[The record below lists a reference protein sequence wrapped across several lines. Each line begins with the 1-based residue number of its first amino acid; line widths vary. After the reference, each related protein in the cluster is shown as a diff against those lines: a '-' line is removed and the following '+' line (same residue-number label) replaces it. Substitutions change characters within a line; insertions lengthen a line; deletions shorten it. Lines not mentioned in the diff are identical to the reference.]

1 MSYTVQF
8 SKIKTAPNIFFL
20 NDEAKEITYSEFEK
34 ELKTGYRAGMVVVPV
49 SNAIQVQVGIM
60 TPYHKDLYEIDPG
73 YLVEKFKEFCTQL
86 GNTEWIPDEDH
97 EYFLGEILYE

>member
-20 NDEAKEITYSEFEK
+20 NDEAQEITYSEFEK

-49 SNAIQVQVGIM
+49 SDAIQVQVGIM

-73 YLVEKFKEFCTQL
+73 YLVEKFKNFCTEL
-86 GNTEWIPDEDH
+86 GNTEWIPDDDH